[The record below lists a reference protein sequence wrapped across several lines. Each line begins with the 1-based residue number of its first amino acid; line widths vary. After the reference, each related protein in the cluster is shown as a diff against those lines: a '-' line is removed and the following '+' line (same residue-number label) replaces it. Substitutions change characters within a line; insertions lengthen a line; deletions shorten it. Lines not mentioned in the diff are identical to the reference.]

1 MTLTVDIDKRIGD
14 LALSTRFASDG
25 RVTALFGRS
34 GAGKTTL
41 VNLIAGLIR
50 PDRGVIRLD
59 DMTLVDTERGIDVPA
74 HQRAVGYVFQEG
86 RLFPHLSVRGNL
98 LYGRRFSRARDRWG
112 SLAEVVALLDIG
124 ALIDRRP
131 ADLSGGEKQRVAI
144 GRALLAS
151 PRLLLMDEP
160 LASLDA
166 GLKGEI
172 LPYVERLRDEMGLPI
187 VYVSHAMEEVARLAD
202 TLVLLAG
209 GKVMAA
215 GSVNEVFGRL
225 DLRQYTGQFE
235 ASVVL
240 HARVVARD
248 EQAGLMVLEHPA
260 GRLTVPL
267 AAGTVGS
274 LARVRIRARDV
285 ALAVGDPGN
294 ISIRNRL
301 AGTIREIHAMEGA
314 SVEVRLDAGGEPLI
328 ARITSAAATA
338 LDLKAGQPVV
348 ALVKASAFDRLDDFA

>member
-1 MTLTVDIDKRIGD
+1 
-14 LALSTRFASDG
+14 
-25 RVTALFGRS
+25 
-34 GAGKTTL
+34 
-41 VNLIAGLIR
+41 
-50 PDRGVIRLD
+50 
-59 DMTLVDTERGIDVPA
+59 
-74 HQRAVGYVFQEG
+74 
-86 RLFPHLSVRGNL
+86 
-98 LYGRRFSRARDRWG
+98 
-112 SLAEVVALLDIG
+112 
-124 ALIDRRP
+124 
-131 ADLSGGEKQRVAI
+131 
-144 GRALLAS
+144 
-151 PRLLLMDEP
+151 MDEP

-248 EQAGLMVLEHPA
+248 EKAGLMVLDHPA

-267 AAGTVGS
+267 APGAVGAAGS
-274 LARVRIRARDV
+274 IARVRIRARDV

-301 AGTIREIHAMEGA
+301 AGTIREIRPVGGA
-314 SVEVRLDAGGEPLI
+314 NVEARLDAGGEPLI
-328 ARITSAAATA
+328 ARITAAAATA
-338 LDLKAGQPVV
+338 LDLKTGQPVV
-348 ALVKASAFDRLDDFA
+348 ALVKASAFDRLDDFG